1 MKYRITITKWICAV
15 IVMLF
20 YVAVVSTAANAENP
34 IEEYENWSPDLK
46 RYTAEIC
53 NEYDV
58 DYSLTVA
65 VIYNESRFQSGLTHK
80 NSNGTIDYGLMQV
93 NEVNF
98 DFLHRTLG
106 INSMRELLD
115 DEIGIRCGVAL
126 LAYHKQFTENDSSA
140 LLRYQIGAG
149 KYCRYLKDGRTTNSI
164 HQQVLRYFDTYK
176 NHLAVQSQESKLN
189 GFVTKDPIE
198 SILNMW
204 ADMLTS

>member
-1 MKYRITITKWICAV
+1 MKYRIAFTKWICAV

-20 YVAVVSTAANAENP
+20 CVTVVSTAANAENP
-34 IEEYENWSPDLK
+34 IEEYKNWSTDLK

-106 INSMRELLD
+106 INSMKELLD
-115 DEIGIRCGVAL
+115 DEIGVRCGVAL
-126 LAYHKQFTENDSSA
+126 LAYHKQFTESDSAA

-149 KYCRYLKDGRTTNSI
+149 KYQQYLKNGRYTNKT
-164 HQQVLRYFDTYK
+164 HQQVLGYFNTYK
-176 NHLAVQSQESKLN
+176 NYLEEQTQESKL
-189 GFVTKDPIE
+189 GSFVRNDPIE

-204 ADMLTS
+204 AEMLT

>member
-1 MKYRITITKWICAV
+1 MKYRIAIMKWVCSVMVILFCVTAISIT
-15 IVMLF
+15 
-20 YVAVVSTAANAENP
+20 ANAENP

-58 DYSLTVA
+58 DYNLVVS

-98 DFLHRTLG
+98 DYLHQTLG
-106 INSMRELLD
+106 INSMRELLN
-115 DEIGIRCGVAL
+115 DEVGIQCGVAL

-149 KYCRYLKDGRTTNSI
+149 KYRQYLKSGRTTNDT
-164 HQQVLRYFDTYK
+164 HQRVLGYLDTYK
-176 NHLAVQSQESKLN
+176 NHLATQTQESKLDS
-189 GFVTKDPIE
+189 FTRRDPIE

-204 ADMLTS
+204 AEMLT

>member
-1 MKYRITITKWICAV
+1 MEYRITITKWICAV

-20 YVAVVSTAANAENP
+20 CVTVVSTAANAENP
-34 IEEYENWSPDLK
+34 IEEYKNWSPDLK
-46 RYTAEIC
+46 SYTAEIC

-58 DYSLTVA
+58 DYSLAVA

-106 INSMRELLD
+106 INSMKELLD
-115 DEIGIRCGVAL
+115 DEIGVRCGVAL
-126 LAYHKQFTENDSSA
+126 LAYHKQFTESDSAA

-149 KYCRYLKDGRTTNSI
+149 KYQQYLKNGRYTNKT
-164 HQQVLRYFDTYK
+164 HQQVLGYFNTYK
-176 NHLAVQSQESKLN
+176 NYLEEQTQESKL
-189 GFVTKDPIE
+189 GSFVRNDPIE

-204 ADMLTS
+204 AVMLT

>member
-20 YVAVVSTAANAENP
+20 CVTVVSTAANAENP
-34 IEEYENWSPDLK
+34 IEEYKNWSPDLK
-46 RYTAEIC
+46 RYTAKIC

-58 DYSLTVA
+58 DYNLTVA

-106 INSMRELLD
+106 INSMKELLD
-115 DEIGIRCGVAL
+115 DEIGVRCGVAL
-126 LAYHKQFTENDSSA
+126 LAYHKQFTKSDSAA

-149 KYCRYLKDGRTTNSI
+149 KYRRYLKDGRTTNNT

-176 NHLAVQSQESKLN
+176 NHLGVQPQESKLN
-189 GFVTKDPIE
+189 GFVTKDPIK
-198 SILNMW
+198 SILNTW
-204 ADMLTS
+204 AVMLT

>member
-20 YVAVVSTAANAENP
+20 CVTVVSTAANAENP
-34 IEEYENWSPDLK
+34 IEEYKNWSPDLK

-58 DYSLTVA
+58 DYSLAVA

-106 INSMRELLD
+106 INSMKELLD
-115 DEIGIRCGVAL
+115 DEIGVRCGVTL
-126 LAYHKQFTENDSSA
+126 LAYHKQFTESDSAA

-149 KYCRYLKDGRTTNSI
+149 KYQQYLKNGRYTNKT
-164 HQQVLRYFDTYK
+164 HQQVLGYFNTYK
-176 NHLAVQSQESKLN
+176 NYLEEQTQESKL
-189 GFVTKDPIE
+189 GSFVRKDPIE

-204 ADMLTS
+204 ADMLT